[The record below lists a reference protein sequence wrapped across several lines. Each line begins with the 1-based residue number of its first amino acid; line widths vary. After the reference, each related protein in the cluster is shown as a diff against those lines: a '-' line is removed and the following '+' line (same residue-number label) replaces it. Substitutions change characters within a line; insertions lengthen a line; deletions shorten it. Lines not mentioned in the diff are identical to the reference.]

1 MPDETV
7 RGRLEEIAT
16 NIFPGLVEYI
26 GEFSETIVKGIMYE
40 DIKKDD
46 ITRNKLNI
54 YYETYYINIHIIDRI
69 LFEIIGPLKRDVVID
84 KILILFSE
92 GVKNI
97 GHNVEHIR
105 HEYNRYQ
112 IEYSSYKE
120 IYSKPDG
127 VRKGSLC
134 WEFGKM
140 IAFKYANKNPMTI
153 MFLETMT
160 SERYVGLKKILC
172 DPRIGLVK

>member
-1 MPDETV
+1 MQ
-7 RGRLEEIAT
+7 
-16 NIFPGLVEYI
+16 
-26 GEFSETIVKGIMYE
+26 K
-40 DIKKDD
+40 
-46 ITRNKLNI
+46 
-54 YYETYYINIHIIDRI
+54 
-69 LFEIIGPLKRDVVID
+69 
-84 KILILFSE
+84 
-92 GVKNI
+92 I

-105 HEYNRYQ
+105 HEHNRYQ
-112 IEYSSYKE
+112 TEYSSYKE

-160 SERYVGLKKILC
+160 AERYVGLKKILC